1 MTRTSTRTSRKA
13 STARKPARPPAQA
26 PALAPAA
33 EEGRADLYQRITDR
47 IAAAIEAGAG
57 TWQMPWHPS
66 ADGTAPRLP
75 VNAATGKPYRG
86 VNTVVLWATAQAE
99 GYPSAVWATYR
110 QWAELGAQVRKG
122 EQSSP
127 VVFWKINGP
136 DEGEDGGTGGGGD
149 GGAAGED
156 GADGCRPRVFA
167 RGYSVFNAA
176 QVDGYAAPALPMLP
190 EPERI
195 GHAEAFFAA
204 LGADIRHCGNRA
216 CYVPSLDQVRMPPF
230 PAFRDAVAY
239 YATLAHE
246 ATHLTGH
253 PSRCARNLRG
263 RFGEEA
269 YAAEKLVAELGAAF
283 LCADLELTPEPRLDH
298 AAYVASWLKVLRGD
312 KRAIFTAAA
321 KAQQAAD
328 WMHARQPAAA
338 EGAGDVVQARAA

>member
-1 MTRTSTRTSRKA
+1 MTRNRTQTTRKA
-13 STARKPARPPAQA
+13 STTRKPARVPAQA
-26 PALAPAA
+26 SAPAA
-33 EEGRADLYQRITDR
+33 EEARADIYQRITDR

-57 TWQMPWHPS
+57 TWQMPWHPG
-66 ADGTAPRLP
+66 ADRAAPRLP
-75 VNAATGKPYRG
+75 VNAITGKPYRG
-86 VNTVVLWATAQAE
+86 INTVVLWATAQAE
-99 GYPSAVWATYR
+99 GYPSAIWATYR

-127 VVFWKINGP
+127 VVFWKVNSP

-149 GGAAGED
+149 GGGAAGED
-156 GADGCRPRVFA
+156 GEDGRRSRVFA

-176 QVDGYAAPALPMLP
+176 QVDGYAAPALPALP

-204 LGADIRHCGNRA
+204 LGADIRHGGSRA

-253 PSRCARNLRG
+253 PSRCNRDLRG

-269 YAAEKLVAELGAAF
+269 YSMEEIIAELGAAF
-283 LCADLELTPEPRLDH
+283 LCADLELTPEPRPDH

-338 EGAGDVVQARAA
+338 EPAEDVAQARAA